1 MSLDKIEKNF
11 IQFQLQTPPYT
22 IEEIEYLINTDD
34 DLDEKMTFAEVE
46 KWISLTKDKA
56 RLQKQINEKKSK
68 RKSVMLINDMNDLIN
83 ELKKLINNMDSE
95 ESGKTIISA
104 IKELRLTTMD
114 IARLA
119 GELQKQQEID
129 VNQFYVPIN
138 KMEEYFQKRLKK
150 FLEKSGK

>member
-1 MSLDKIEKNF
+1 MSLDKIEKKF

>member
-1 MSLDKIEKNF
+1 MSLDKIEKKF

-56 RLQKQINEKKSK
+56 RLQKKINEKKSK

-83 ELKKLINNMDSE
+83 ELKKIINNMNRE

>member
-1 MSLDKIEKNF
+1 MSLDKIEKKF

-56 RLQKQINEKKSK
+56 RLQKKINEKKSK

-83 ELKKLINNMDSE
+83 ELKKLINNMNRE

>member
-1 MSLDKIEKNF
+1 MSLDKIEKKF

-56 RLQKQINEKKSK
+56 RLQKKINEKKSK